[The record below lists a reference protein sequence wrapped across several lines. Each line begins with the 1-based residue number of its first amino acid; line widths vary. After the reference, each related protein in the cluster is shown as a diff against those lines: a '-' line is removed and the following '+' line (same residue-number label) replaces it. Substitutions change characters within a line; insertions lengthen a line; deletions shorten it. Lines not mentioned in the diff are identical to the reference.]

1 MTNSL
6 TLVFAAGVLAVLY
19 GAAQTAVLMKA
30 STGNDKMR
38 EIAAA
43 IQEGASAYLKRQYLT
58 IGIVGI
64 VILIAAYFLI
74 GAYAAIGFLIGAVLS
89 GAAGYAGML
98 ISVRANV
105 RTAQAASESLSKGL
119 NLAFRSGAITGM
131 FVAGG
136 ALIGVSGYYI
146 VLTQH
151 LGLASTGREVIDG
164 LVALGFGASLISIF
178 ARLGGGIF
186 TKGADVGGD
195 MVGKVEAGIPE
206 DDPRNAATIADN
218 VGDNVGDCAGMA
230 ADLFETYAVTT
241 VATMVLAAIFFRGQ
255 PYVDLMMV
263 LPLAICA
270 VCIVTSIVGSFF
282 VRLGKSNNIM
292 GALYQGLIVTGVLS
306 IGAVW
311 WVIDQMVT
319 GPIVTASG
327 LEIQPMALFWSGMV
341 GLAVT
346 AAIVVVTEYYTGSG
360 FRPVRSV
367 ANASVSGHGTNVIQ
381 GLAVSLEATALPAL
395 TIIVGI
401 VASFQ
406 LAGLFGIAIATT
418 TMLGVAGM
426 IVALDA
432 FGPVTDNAGGIA
444 EMAGL
449 PSDVRHST
457 DALDA
462 VGNTTKAVTKGYAI
476 GSAGLG
482 ALVLFAAY
490 TSDLQYFSA
499 NPADYPFF
507 AGMGEIAFDLTNPY
521 VVVGLLF
528 GGLLPFLFGGM
539 SMMAVGRAAESVV
552 AEVRRQFRENPGI
565 MTYQVKPEYGRAVD
579 ILTKAAI
586 REMIVPSL
594 LPVLSPI
601 VLFVAV
607 LGISDKAN
615 AFAALGAMLMGVI
628 VTGLFVAISMTS
640 GGGAWDN
647 AKKVIEEGFTDKNG
661 VVHGKGSEAH
671 KAAVTGDTVGDP
683 YKDTSGP
690 AVNPMIKIT
699 NIVALL
705 LLAVLASGTI
715 G

>member
-1 MTNSL
+1 MSNYL
-6 TLVFAAGVLAVLY
+6 WLVIAAGALGVLY
-19 GAAQTAVLMKA
+19 GLVQTAALMKA

-43 IQEGASAYLKRQYLT
+43 IQEGASAYLRRQYTT
-58 IGIVGI
+58 IAMVGV
-64 VILIAAYFLI
+64 VILIAAYLLI
-74 GAYAAIGFLIGAVLS
+74 GEWAAIGFVIGAVLS
-89 GAAGYAGML
+89 GLAGFAGML

-105 RTAQAASESLSKGL
+105 RTAQAASESLGKGL
-119 NLAFRSGAITGM
+119 DLAFRSGAITGM

-136 ALIGVSGYYI
+136 ALLGVAGYYA
-146 VLTQH
+146 VLTA
-151 LGLASTGREVIDG
+151 GMGFEATSREVIDG

-241 VATMVLAAIFFRGQ
+241 VATMVLAAIFFREQ
-255 PYVDLMMV
+255 PYVDIMML
-263 LPLAICA
+263 LPLAICG
-270 VCIVTSIVGSFF
+270 VCIVTSIIGSFF
-282 VRLGKSNNIM
+282 VRLGKSQNIM
-292 GALYQGLIVTGVLS
+292 GALYQGLIVTGILS
-306 IGAVW
+306 AVAVYF
-311 WVIDQMVT
+311 VIDGLVT
-319 GPIVTASG
+319 GPIVTNSG
-327 LEIQPMALFWSGMV
+327 LTIEPMSLFWSGMV
-341 GLAVT
+341 GLLVT
-346 AAIVVVTEYYTGSG
+346 AAIVVITEYYTGSN

-381 GLAVSLEATALPAL
+381 GLAVSLESTALPAL

-401 VASFQ
+401 VASYQ

-449 PSDVRHST
+449 PSEVRHST

-490 TSDLQYFSA
+490 TSDLDYFAA
-499 NPADYPFF
+499 NPDLYPFF
-507 AGMGEIAFDLTNPY
+507 AGMAEIDFGLTNPY

-565 MTYQVKPEYGRAVD
+565 MTYEVKPEYGRAVD

-586 REMIVPSL
+586 KEMIVPSL

-607 LGISDKAN
+607 LSISDKAT

-705 LLAVLASGTI
+705 LLAVLASGKVF
-715 G
+715 

>member
-1 MTNSL
+1 MSVWL
-6 TLVFAAGVLAVLY
+6 YLAIGAGLLAVLY
-19 GAAQTAVLMKA
+19 GAVQTASLMRA
-30 STGNDKMR
+30 SAGNARMQ

-43 IQEGASAYLKRQYLT
+43 IQEGAQAYLNRQYTT
-58 IGIVGI
+58 IGIVG
-64 VILIAAYFLI
+64 VVVIAALAFFFKSWEQPVGFAL
-74 GAYAAIGFLIGAVLS
+74 GATLS
-89 GAAGYAGML
+89 GAAGFAGML

-105 RTAQAASESLSKGL
+105 RTAQASSESLAKGL
-119 NLAFRSGAITGM
+119 SMAFTSGAVTGM
-131 FVAGG
+131 LVAGF
-136 ALIGVSGYYI
+136 ALLGVAGYYY
-146 VLTQH
+146 VL
-151 LGLASTGREVIDG
+151 LATGHDATGRVVVDS
-164 LVALGFGASLISIF
+164 LVSLGFGASLISIF

-195 MVGKVEAGIPE
+195 LVGKVEAGIPE

-241 VATMVLAAIFFRGQ
+241 VATMVLAAIFFRGTEA
-255 PYVDLMMV
+255 VSAMML

-270 VCIVTSIVGSFF
+270 VCIVTSIIGAFF
-282 VRLGKSNNIM
+282 VRLGKSQNIM

-306 IGAVW
+306 IPAVW
-311 WVIDQMVT
+311 YVIHQLV
-319 GPIVTASG
+319 PTAVEVGGRSYTAD
-327 LEIQPMALFWSGMV
+327 ALFYC
-341 GLAVT
+341 GLAGLVVT
-346 AAIVVVTEYYTGSG
+346 AAIVMITEYYTGTG
-360 FRPVRSV
+360 FRPVKSV
-367 ANASVSGHGTNVIQ
+367 AQASVSGHGTNVIQ
-381 GLAVSLEATALPAL
+381 GLAMSLESTALPAL

-401 VASFQ
+401 VVTYN

-418 TMLGVAGM
+418 TMLSLAGF

-449 PSDVRHST
+449 PPEVRVTT

-490 TSDLQYFSA
+490 TEDLKFFSA
-499 NPADYPFF
+499 NAAPGSFF
-507 AGMGEIAFDLTNPY
+507 DGMGPVTFDLSNPY

-528 GGLLPFLFGGM
+528 GGLLPFLFGGL
-539 SMMAVGRAAESVV
+539 SMTAVGRAAESVV

-565 MTYQVKPEYGRAVD
+565 MTGEVKPEYGKAVD

-594 LPVLSPI
+594 LPVVSP
-601 VLFVAV
+601 VALFFVIQAIAGKV
-607 LGISDKAN
+607 D

-661 VVHGKGSEAH
+661 VLHKKGGETH

-705 LLAVLASGTI
+705 LLAVLAHG

>member
-1 MTNSL
+1 MSL
-6 TLVFAAGVLAVLY
+6 VLSLVILAGLLAVLY
-19 GAAQTAVLMKA
+19 GAVQTASLMRA
-30 STGNDKMR
+30 PAGNEKMR

-43 IQEGASAYLKRQYLT
+43 IQEGAQAYLRRQYTT
-58 IGIVGI
+58 IAMVGV
-64 VILIAAYFLI
+64 VILAVIFFLI
-74 GAYAAIGFLIGAVLS
+74 GWREALGFLIGAFLS
-89 GAAGYAGML
+89 GLAGFAGML

-105 RTAQAASESLSKGL
+105 RTAQAASESLAKGL
-119 NLAFRSGAITGM
+119 SLAFRSGAVTGM
-131 FVAGG
+131 LVAGF
-136 ALIGVSGYYI
+136 ALLGVAGYYAI
-146 VLTQH
+146 LTGVM
-151 LGLASTGREVIDG
+151 GLENTSRDVVDS

-241 VATMVLAAIFFRGQ
+241 VATMVLAAIFFVGTT
-255 PYVDLMMV
+255 YVTNMMV
-263 LPLAICA
+263 LPLAICG
-270 VCIVTSIVGSFF
+270 VCIVTSIIGAFA
-282 VRLGKSNNIM
+282 VRLGKNNNIM

-306 IGAVW
+306 IGAVGF
-311 WVIDQMVT
+311 VINKLVPADGVIVPNGT
-319 GPIVTASG
+319 PGGLHVTAS
-327 LEIQPMALFWSGMV
+327 ALFYCGLV

-346 AAIVVVTEYYTGSG
+346 AAIVVITEYYTGTN
-360 FRPVRSV
+360 FRPVKSIARS
-367 ANASVSGHGTNVIQ
+367 SVSGHGTNVIQ
-381 GLAVSLEATALPAL
+381 GLAMSLESTAAPAL
-395 TIIVGI
+395 VIIVGI
-401 VASFQ
+401 VLTFQ
-406 LAGLFGIAIATT
+406 FAGLFGVAIATT
-418 TMLGVAGM
+418 TMLSLAGF

-449 PSDVRHST
+449 PPEVRVST

-490 TSDLQYFSA
+490 TQDLKYFSA
-499 NPADYPFF
+499 NPTEFPFF
-507 AGMGEIAFDLTNPY
+507 AGMGGVAFDLSNPY

-528 GGLLPFLFGGM
+528 GGLLPFLFGGL
-539 SMMAVGRAAESVV
+539 SMTAVGRAAESVV
-552 AEVRRQFRENPGI
+552 AEVRRQFKENPGI
-565 MTYQVKPEYGRAVD
+565 MTYEVKPEYGRAVD

-594 LPVLSPI
+594 LPVASPI
-601 VLFVAV
+601 VLFFVIDLIA
-607 LGISDKAN
+607 DKSN
-615 AFAALGAMLMGVI
+615 AFSALGAMLMGVI

-647 AKKVIEEGFTDKNG
+647 AKKLIEEGHYG
-661 VVHGKGSEAH
+661 GKGSEAH

-683 YKDTSGP
+683 YKDTAGP

-705 LLAVLASGTI
+705 LLAVLAHGVAK
-715 G
+715 